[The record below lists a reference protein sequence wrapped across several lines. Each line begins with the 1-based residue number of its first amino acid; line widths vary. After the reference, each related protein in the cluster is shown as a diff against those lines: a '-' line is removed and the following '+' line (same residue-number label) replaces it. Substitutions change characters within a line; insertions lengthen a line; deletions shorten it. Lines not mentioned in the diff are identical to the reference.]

1 MASNYKP
8 TENLIGHPNVRV
20 GNDSIPTTSG
30 PLQTDNL
37 LFQVLRP
44 LIDLKPNWRFD
55 AWDFIKQYETTPT
68 GSTVTTVVTSFVISE
83 NDEHLGEVSAGSHG
97 RRGLYKVAVDSPRIN
112 ANKLRGGPYRT
123 DNPEKARLAIRKYLY
138 AADAPMLLDKSLDV
152 TRSTLSSLEHNHEMT
167 SRRAKHAFLIKA
179 DDFVCKHVDMYTT
192 EMGTQAQ
199 YEDMCEK
206 QRMYD
211 VIQTMLKAMDDAN
224 CTLVIVKEGEYIKA
238 IQSVVGERDYELTK
252 LAAGELSFDIRR
264 SLGMLQLVEPQ
275 QAISDVGLRVS
286 TTVFLLLGRLA

>member
-1 MASNYKP
+1 MYKF

-20 GNDSIPTTSG
+20 GNDRIPTTSG
-30 PLQTDNL
+30 PLQTNNL

-55 AWDFIKQYETTPT
+55 AWDFIKQYELTPT
-68 GSTVTTVVTSFVISE
+68 GSTVTTVVTSFIIFE
-83 NDEHLGEVSAGSHG
+83 NDERLGEVSAGSHG

-138 AADAPMLLDKSLDV
+138 AADAPMLFDKSLDE
-152 TRSTLSSLEHNHEMT
+152 TRSTLRSLEHNHEMT
-167 SRRAKHAFLIKA
+167 SRRAKHAFLTKA
-179 DDFVCKHVDMYTT
+179 DDFVRKHVDMYTT

-211 VIQTMLKAMDDAN
+211 VIQTMLKAMEDAN

-238 IQSVVGERDYELTK
+238 IQSVVGEPDYELTK
-252 LAAGELSFDIRR
+252 LAAGELSFDMRK

-275 QAISDVGLRVS
+275 QAISDIGLRVS
-286 TTVFLLLGRLA
+286 TNVFLLLGRLA